1 VKADA
6 APSREQVF
14 LQIGVQQKLF
24 TKEQA
29 DDARRNV
36 PAAPTLGEALI
47 TRGVL
52 TRDQQRGLERAVTYR
67 LGRDEDKRIAQII
80 VDSGYCPEARV
91 QEALKRQK
99 DVYGKSGD
107 LVRLGTLLMDDG
119 AITDSQQV
127 AAYKIF
133 QIERINLKPGTLESR

>member
-1 VKADA
+1 VKAEA
-6 APSREQVF
+6 AAGREQIF
-14 LQIGVQQKLF
+14 LQIGVQQRLF

-99 DVYGKSGD
+99 DSCAWA
-107 LVRLGTLLMDDG
+107 RCSWTT
-119 AITDSQQV
+119 ARSPT
-127 AAYKIF
+127 
-133 QIERINLKPGTLESR
+133 RSRSRPTRSSRSSAST